1 MSVTTPPAVAY
12 RKKSAATLRHG
23 SCISPLDGGEVKS
36 HLPAGAESKSRNK
49 CKELV

>member
-36 HLPAGAESKSRNK
+36 HLPAGAEIQIRKQ
-49 CKELV
+49 V